1 MNFCDE
7 LHGCKK
13 VLFFLSLLFTALA
26 EKTNLQHIEIY
37 LIIQEMGLIC
47 LGVGYA
53 DENKITCAFEIVRKV
68 TAL

>member
-1 MNFCDE
+1 M
-7 LHGCKK
+7 
-13 VLFFLSLLFTALA
+13 SLLFTALA
-26 EKTNLQHIEIY
+26 EKANLQHIEIY
-37 LIIQEMGLIC
+37 LIIQEIGLIC

>member
-1 MNFCDE
+1 MDVKKFCFSCHCYS
-7 LHGCKK
+7 LHWQ
-13 VLFFLSLLFTALA
+13 
-26 EKTNLQHIEIY
+26 EKANLQHIEIY